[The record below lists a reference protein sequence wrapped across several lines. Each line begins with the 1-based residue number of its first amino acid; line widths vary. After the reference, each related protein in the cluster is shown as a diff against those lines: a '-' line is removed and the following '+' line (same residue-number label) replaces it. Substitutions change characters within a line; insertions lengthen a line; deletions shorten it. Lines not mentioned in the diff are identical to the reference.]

1 MSPQSRGRALI
12 SETEQGKKN
21 SVRTSPKL
29 STTFDMW
36 SIFSLSPIFWVFTLI
51 FPAPSVTLFLSASQI
66 CGKGDFFPDW
76 TMFLHP
82 FTGLF
87 LGIHSSFCPDF
98 ISVSLQDAMNSSF
111 TESEARKLWCL
122 RKKKMK
128 NKRPGQPEPGQQA
141 ACRLNYFSS
150 QFLFPCGTSEAVLP
164 PAASGNIS
172 PYMEPHE

>member
-1 MSPQSRGRALI
+1 MSPP
-12 SETEQGKKN
+12 EQGK
-21 SVRTSPKL
+21 
-29 STTFDMW
+29 STHFRNTTGQEKQCQNFSQTVYNFW
-36 SIFSLSPIFWVFTLI
+36 HVEHFSLSPIFWVFTLI

-66 CGKGDFFPDW
+66 CEKGDFFPDW
-76 TMFLHP
+76 TMFLYP
-82 FTGLF
+82 FTCLF

-98 ISVSLQDAMNSSF
+98 ILVSLQHAMNSSF

-122 RKKKMK
+122 REKKMK
-128 NKRPGQPEPGQQA
+128 NKRLGQPEPGQQA

-150 QFLFPCGTSEAVLP
+150 QFLFPCDTSEAVLP